1 MKNNIQKLNLQ
12 DYLLECF
19 NETNLVNELISNFHK
34 VSFPKHKIIQDKN
47 QVPRN
52 LYYIESGIARHFYKS
67 KNKEF
72 TSWFSKENDFMAN
85 SGFFTQQ
92 PVHEIIVALEDTQAY
107 AISYYDFDKFCL
119 KSHSL
124 ESFVRKSLAEQLYLL
139 DQHISSNILLSAK
152 ERYDKFVIQF
162 PDIVLRVPLIYIAS
176 FLGITPETLSRVR
189 ASK

>member
-1 MKNNIQKLNLQ
+1 MIKNTKNINLRE
-12 DYLLECF
+12 YLLECL
-19 NETNLVNELISNFHK
+19 NESNLVDELMLDFHE
-34 VSFPKHKIIQDKN
+34 VSFKKNKIIQDN
-47 QVPRN
+47 DQVPQY
-52 LYYIESGIARHFYKS
+52 LFYINSGITRHFFHS
-67 KNKEF
+67 NQKEF
-72 TSWFSKENDFMAN
+72 TSWFSKESDFMAN
-85 SGFFTQQ
+85 SGFFTQK
-92 PVHEIIVALEDTQAY
+92 PVHEIIVALEDIHAY
-107 AISYYDFDKFCL
+107 AISYSDFDKFCK

-124 ESFVRKSLAEQLYLL
+124 ERFVRKSLAEQLYLL